1 MYTTYNTSDYV
12 PNSKNGYVITSD
24 GLIHQIH
31 YKFIHNSVIVSLFK
45 EKAIQ
50 SGISSIE
57 LDDSLSPE
65 LYKFVNQMPVVTIS
79 NHGAL
84 SVYWN
89 KGLTKIQ
96 INSVEHILKY
106 VYGYDGDEKVEFSNL
121 TKQKTVNELIRKMEN
136 EVNLR

>member
-1 MYTTYNTSDYV
+1 MYTTYNMSDYV
-12 PNSKNGYVITSD
+12 PNSKNGYVITPD

-45 EKAIQ
+45 EEAIK
-50 SGISSIE
+50 SGINSIE

-65 LYKFVNQMPVVTIS
+65 LYEFVNKMPVVTIS
-79 NHGAL
+79 NHVVL

-121 TKQKTVNELIRKMEN
+121 TKPKTVNELLGKMKN
-136 EVNLR
+136 EDNLR